1 MQRERLNINNN
12 ISRSKDRKDLNTTF
26 NMTFATVRQEPRK
39 SSVYPKYFS
48 IPPADAELDPK
59 SGQATTAPEAA
70 PRPSPAKIKEQKSEE
85 QFIKNQERKLRR
97 IKYVIVEKSQY
108 QHYKQL

>member
-48 IPPADAELDPK
+48 VPPADTEVDPK
-59 SGQATTAPEAA
+59 TGQPTTAPEAA
-70 PRPSPAKIKEQKSEE
+70 VRASPAKIKE
-85 QFIKNQERKLRR
+85 
-97 IKYVIVEKSQY
+97 
-108 QHYKQL
+108 